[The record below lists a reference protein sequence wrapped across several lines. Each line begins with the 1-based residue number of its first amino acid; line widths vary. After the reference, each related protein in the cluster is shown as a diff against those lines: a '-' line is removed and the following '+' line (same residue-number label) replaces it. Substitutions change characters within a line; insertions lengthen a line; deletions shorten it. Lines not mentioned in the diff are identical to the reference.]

1 MQLHEFRALSFD
13 CYGTLIDWE
22 TGIWNALAP
31 LRQLGLADRGA
42 ALAAF
47 ATHESAIQKAHPE
60 ASYPDVL
67 TRVHR
72 RIADEFGLD
81 AEPEFDA
88 RFGRSLRDW
97 PPFPDSSAALR
108 YLGEYFRL
116 IILSNVN
123 RAGFA
128 SSAHSLEARFD
139 AVYTAEDIGSY
150 KPDPRNFHYLVAHCE
165 QDFGIRK
172 TELLHVAQSLYHDHV
187 PARAAGLSTAWI
199 DRQRGRDGATKPVTE
214 RPDVTFIF
222 PDLASLAAQHK
233 AELDLA

>member
-1 MQLHEFRALSFD
+1 MQLHDFRALSFD

-31 LRQLGLADRGA
+31 LRQLGLTDRAA

-47 ATHESAIQKAHPE
+47 ATHESAIQKVLPE

-67 TRVHR
+67 ARVHR
-72 RIADEFGLD
+72 RIADDFGIS
-81 AEPEFDA
+81 AEPELDA

-97 PPFPDSSAALR
+97 PPFPDSSAALQ
-108 YLGEYFRL
+108 YLGEHFRL
-116 IILSNVN
+116 IVLSNVN
-123 RAGFA
+123 RMGFA
-128 SSAHSLEARFD
+128 SSSHSLQARFD
-139 AVYTAEDIGSY
+139 AVYTAEDIRSY

-165 QDFGIRK
+165 QDFGVRK

-187 PARAAGLSTAWI
+187 PARAVGLSTAWI

-214 RPDVTFIF
+214 QPDVTFVF

-233 AELDLA
+233 AERDRA

>member
-1 MQLHEFRALSFD
+1 MQLHDFRALSFD

-31 LRQLGLADRGA
+31 LRQRGLADRAA

-47 ATHESAIQKAHPE
+47 ATHESTIQEAHPG

-72 RIADEFGLD
+72 RIAEEFGLD
-81 AEPEFDA
+81 AEPELDA
-88 RFGRSLRDW
+88 RFGRSLPDW
-97 PPFPDSSAALR
+97 PPFPDSGAALR
-108 YLGEYFRL
+108 YLGEHFRL
-116 IILSNVN
+116 IVLSNVS

-128 SSAHSLEARFD
+128 SSADALETRFD

-150 KPDPRNFHYLVAHCE
+150 KPDPRNFRYLIAGCE

-187 PARAAGLSTAWI
+187 PALAAGLSTAWI

-214 RPDVTFIF
+214 HPDATFVF
-222 PDLASLAAQHK
+222 PDLASLAAQHE
-233 AELDLA
+233 AERDRG

>member
-1 MQLHEFRALSFD
+1 MQLHDFRALSFD

-31 LRQLGLADRGA
+31 LRSLGLADRGA

-47 ATHESAIQKAHPE
+47 ATHESAIQKTHPE

-67 TRVHR
+67 ARVHR
-72 RIADEFGLD
+72 RIADEFGLA
-81 AEPEFDA
+81 AEPECDA

-108 YLGEYFRL
+108 YLGENFRL
-116 IILSNVN
+116 IILSNVS

-128 SSAHSLEARFD
+128 SSADSLEARFD
-139 AVYTAEDIGSY
+139 AVYAAEDIGSY

-187 PARAAGLSTAWI
+187 PARAAGLFTAWI

-214 RPDVTFIF
+214 QPDVTFIF

>member
-1 MQLHEFRALSFD
+1 MQLRDFQALSFD

-22 TGIWNALAP
+22 IGIWNALAP
-31 LRQLGLADRGA
+31 LRQLGLADRAA
-42 ALAAF
+42 ALSAF
-47 ATHESAIQKAHPE
+47 ATHEGAIQKAHPG

-67 TRVHR
+67 ARVHR

-81 AEPEFDA
+81 ADPGLDA
-88 RFGRSLRDW
+88 RFGRSLPDW

-108 YLGEYFRL
+108 YLGGHFRL
-116 IILSNVN
+116 IVLSNVD

-128 SSAHSLEARFD
+128 SSARALEIRFD
-139 AVYTAEDIGSY
+139 AVYTAEDIRSY

-172 TELLHVAQSLYHDHV
+172 TELLHVAQSLYHDQV

-199 DRQRGRDGATKPVTE
+199 DRQQGRDGATKPVTE
-214 RPDVTFIF
+214 QPDVTFVF

-233 AELDLA
+233 AELARA

>member
-1 MQLHEFRALSFD
+1 MQLHDFRALSFD

-22 TGIWNALAP
+22 SGIWNALAP
-31 LRQLGLADRGA
+31 LRQVGLTDRTA
-42 ALAAF
+42 ALSAF
-47 ATHESAIQKAHPE
+47 ANHESAIQKAYPGARYPE
-60 ASYPDVL
+60 VL
-67 TRVHR
+67 ARVHR

-81 AEPEFDA
+81 AEPELDA
-88 RFGRSLRDW
+88 RFGRSLSDW
-97 PPFPDSSAALR
+97 PPFPDSSSALR
-108 YLGEYFRL
+108 YLGEHFRL
-116 IILSNVN
+116 IVLSNVN

-139 AVYTAEDIGSY
+139 AVYTAEDIRSY

-214 RPDVTFIF
+214 QPDVTFVF

-233 AELDLA
+233 AELARA